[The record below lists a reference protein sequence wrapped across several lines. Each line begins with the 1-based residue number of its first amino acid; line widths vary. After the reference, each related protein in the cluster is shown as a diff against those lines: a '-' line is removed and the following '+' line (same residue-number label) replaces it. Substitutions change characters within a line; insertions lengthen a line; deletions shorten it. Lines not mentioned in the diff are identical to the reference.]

1 MLNNYLN
8 FKYWWFITKKDCFD
22 EKGTAKDSYK
32 FGDQDINDNLWETFV
47 NQKFQLRHTEG

>member
-47 NQKFQLRHTEG
+47 NQKFQLRHTKG